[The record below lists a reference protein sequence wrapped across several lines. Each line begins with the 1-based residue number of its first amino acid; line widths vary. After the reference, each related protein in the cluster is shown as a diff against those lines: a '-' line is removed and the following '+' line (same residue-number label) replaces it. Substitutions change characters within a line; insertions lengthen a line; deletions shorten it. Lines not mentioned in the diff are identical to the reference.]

1 VRKILGLVVVVLM
14 AGFGQMAEA
23 VPITYL
29 GTLQSGVP
37 VSDSVPVGGPADPLL
52 ADYWQFT
59 LAQDATVTIT
69 GHRLEAGLD
78 PSFFLFRGTF
88 ADTDEFGGDF
98 FGGPIASLAFADDDI
113 PELPG
118 LEGPFSDPF
127 LSIQLPTG
135 TYTVAFV
142 SNSNDGS
149 GPFAY
154 CLELNGP
161 ATCNGT
167 SVPAPASLLLLGLGA
182 SLAGLAG
189 RGRLARLVR

>member
-1 VRKILGLVVVVLM
+1 VRKILGLLVVALM

-23 VPITYL
+23 VPIVYL

-37 VSDSVPVGGPADPLL
+37 VSDTVPVGGPVDPLV

-88 ADTDEFGGDF
+88 ADTDEFGGTLG
-98 FGGPIASLAFADDDI
+98 GGPIAELAFADDDI
-113 PELPG
+113 LELPG

-127 LSIQLPTG
+127 VSIQLPAG

-142 SNSNDGS
+142 SNTNAGP

-161 ATCNGT
+161 ATCDGT

-182 SLAGLAG
+182 GIG
-189 RGRLARLVR
+189 GFVWRGRLARLVR